1 MALTTPPD
9 EAALYAALAEDLQ
22 RLVAKYRP
30 ALPATFVG
38 AAVCLAD
45 YGVGTLAVASQDD
58 SQPLDAAVS
67 MAIALLRTTLSV
79 ESDPQVATLV
89 SRAQRLLHTA
99 ITLKTG
105 QALATD
111 SLH

>member
-1 MALTTPPD
+1 MPPISRPD
-9 EAALYAALAEDLQ
+9 QATLYAALTEDLQ
-22 RLVAKYRP
+22 QLVAKYRP
-30 ALPATFVG
+30 TLPETFVG

-45 YGVGTLAVASQDD
+45 YGVGTFALASQDD
-58 SQPLDAAVS
+58 SQPLDATLS
-67 MAIALLRTTLSV
+67 MAVALLRTTLSV
-79 ESDPQVATLV
+79 ETDPQAATLV
-89 SRAQRLLHTA
+89 GRAQRLLQTA